1 MPPVLVWLTAPLA
14 TVGSEGVTPMTLTGV
29 ILYLGGLV
37 AVARGLRWAWP
48 AAAVALVLLGVEAL
62 AEGRFV
68 DAGIRLVL
76 ALLCGYGWQ
85 VRRADPVDRPRS
97 ASGREI
103 AYGVVLFAIATVVAA
118 YALTDQ
124 SDDAAAWGSAIL
136 VAATFVQVAALARRL
151 VVGWWAVMASGVVSL
166 VLSVVSSAWPT
177 AVASALIVAAGGYGW
192 MLWKRSAVASL
203 PVNLPVA
210 DEMAD
215 EDLVA

>member
-1 MPPVLVWLTAPLA
+1 MPPVLEWLTAPLA
-14 TVGSEGVTPMTLTGV
+14 TVGSEGVTPMTLAGIV
-29 ILYLGGLV
+29 FYLGGLV

-76 ALLCGYGWQ
+76 ALLCGYGWR
-85 VRRADPVDRPRS
+85 VRRAEPVDRPRS

-166 VLSVVSSAWPT
+166 VLSLVASAWPT
-177 AVASALIVAAGGYGW
+177 AVASVLIVAAGGYGW
-192 MLWKRSAVASL
+192 LRWRRSAAASA
-203 PVNLPVA
+203 PVSLPVA